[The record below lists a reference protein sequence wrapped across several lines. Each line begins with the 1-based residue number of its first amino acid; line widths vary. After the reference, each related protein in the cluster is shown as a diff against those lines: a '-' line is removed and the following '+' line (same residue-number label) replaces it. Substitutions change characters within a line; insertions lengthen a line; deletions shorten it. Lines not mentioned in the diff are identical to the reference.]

1 MRRLAFI
8 VSGLA
13 VLILCAVVLVLTFS
27 RIGDF
32 ELPQEDQQIV
42 AFSQGD
48 NTLEGTLIRASE
60 DGPVVLLVHGDGPQD
75 RWSGSGYL
83 PLVNTLV
90 ESGISVFSW
99 DKPGV
104 GASSGNWL
112 DQSMTDRAD
121 ETAAAVAALRQLPEI
136 SQRPIGLLGFSQAGW
151 VLPRVPART
160 DDVSFLVLIG
170 GAINWQSQGRYYA
183 GIRLKREGKMPAEI
197 ATALARQAMT
207 YRVWFGG
214 DTTYE
219 EYVSAE
225 RTAGQR
231 EDRILSDDR
240 FRFASLNYH
249 EDARSDIAG
258 LTLPVL
264 VLSGAEDLNVNPH
277 ETESVYT
284 SLLDGVHPLSRFR
297 TVPNATHSLLSADR
311 YNYQLPDQWP
321 IATQAHFVLSG
332 RNAYEGDVLESVT
345 DWIFT
350 VSLDAL

>member
-1 MRRLAFI
+1 MRRLAWI
-8 VSGLA
+8 VAGLSIP
-13 VLILCAVVLVLTFS
+13 ILFVVVLVFAFS
-27 RIGDF
+27 RIRDF
-32 ELPQEDQQIV
+32 ELPPDDQQIV
-42 AFSQGD
+42 SFSQNG
-48 NTLEGTLIRASE
+48 NTLEGTLITASD

-75 RWSGSGYL
+75 RWSDSGYL

-99 DKPGV
+99 DKPAV
-104 GASSGNWL
+104 GASTGNWL
-112 DQSMTDRAD
+112 HQSMADRAD
-121 ETAAAVAALRQLPEI
+121 ETAAAVAALRQLPGIGE
-136 SQRPIGLLGFSQAGW
+136 RPIGLLGFSQAGW

-160 DDVSFLVLIG
+160 DDLTFLVLVG

-183 GIRLKREGKMPAEI
+183 GIRLKREGMTPAEI
-197 ATALARQAMT
+197 AMELARQAMT

-231 EDRILSDDR
+231 EDRILSEDR

-249 EDARSDIAG
+249 EDARRDIVG

-264 VLSGAEDLNVNPH
+264 VLSGVEDLNADPR
-277 ETESVYT
+277 ETVSVYR
-284 SLLDGVHPLSRFR
+284 SMLDGVHPLSRFHI
-297 TVPNATHSLLSADR
+297 VPNATHSLLSADR

-321 IATQAHFVLSG
+321 VAAQARLVLSG
-332 RNAYEGDVLESVT
+332 RNAYEGDILEAVT